1 MLVIVNKCGKIALLN
16 QLVYRRHIMYTI
28 SLNNEEMFTA
38 PTKRDALL
46 DAKALARDM
55 FITDVIS
62 IESGGDKIC
71 AFAGSVLY

>member
-1 MLVIVNKCGKIALLN
+1 
-16 QLVYRRHIMYTI
+16 MYTI
-28 SLNNEEMFTA
+28 SLNNEEMFTVPTKRDA
-38 PTKRDALL
+38 LLDATPTKRDALL

>member
-1 MLVIVNKCGKIALLN
+1 
-16 QLVYRRHIMYTI
+16 MYTI
-28 SLNNEEMFTA
+28 SLNNEEMFTT